1 MPAVIR
7 KTVDSAGGILIEASP
22 DVFVNSYAAVR
33 IGDAVQ
39 PHGDGPHAGPVMAEG
54 SSTVFV
60 NSIPLCRQGDLATC
74 GHPAGPGSPDTFA
87 GG

>member
-7 KTVDSAGGILIEASP
+7 KTVDSAGGILIEGSP
-22 DVFVNSYAAVR
+22 NVFVNSYAAVR

-39 PHGDGPHAGPVMAEG
+39 PHDSGIHSSAVMEEG

-74 GHPAGPGSPDTFA
+74 GHPAEPGSPNTFA